1 LSNDVTGVL
10 PSYNRGAAL
19 RVTLPRLLAIRGLAE
34 IVAVD
39 DGSTDDTLAV
49 LREFEGPRLR
59 VVAHDRNRGLP
70 AARNTGA
77 LAARTPW
84 VVFLE
89 DDCGMPPD
97 YAETLLAVALRE
109 HADVAGA
116 PWLNVPEERYAA
128 EVAARR
134 AAPVERFGLDTSV
147 SDFPPR
153 DVETPFLC
161 ALSLVRRE
169 VVERVR
175 YDETLRV
182 NAWREETDFYLRA
195 VAAGYKCVLTPET
208 ASYQAGRWSGGAHP
222 AVLRYEWWLLRNN
235 WRFLRRH
242 KAYLRQHGDVPNTV
256 AAQAR
261 LAYTRAVQVARI
273 TGGRAKRTLS
283 RRPLA

>member
-1 LSNDVTGVL
+1 MNDVTGVL

-34 IVAVD
+34 VVAVD

-49 LREFEGPRLR
+49 LREFEGERLR
-59 VVAHDRNRGLP
+59 VVVHDRNRGLP

-97 YAETLLAVALRE
+97 YAETLRAVADRT
-109 HADVAGA
+109 HADVVGA
-116 PWLNVPEERYAA
+116 PWLNVPEERYDDEAA
-128 EVAARR
+128 TRR
-134 AAPVERFGLDTSV
+134 ASPVSTFGLDTSV
-147 SDFPPR
+147 SDFPPH

-169 VVERVR
+169 VVDEVR
-175 YDETLRV
+175 YDESLRV

-195 VAAGYKCVLTPET
+195 VAAGYRCVLTPDT

-235 WRFLRRH
+235 WRFLQRH
-242 KAYLRQHGDVPNTV
+242 KGYLQQHGDVPNIV
-256 AAQAR
+256 AAQVR
-261 LAYTRAVQVARI
+261 LAYTRAVQVGRI
-273 TGGRAKRTLS
+273 TGGRVKRTLS
-283 RRPLA
+283 RRSLA

>member
-1 LSNDVTGVL
+1 MSGEVTGVL

-49 LREFEGPRLR
+49 LRSFEGERLR
-59 VVAHDRNRGLP
+59 VVAHDRNRGVP

-109 HADVAGA
+109 RADVVGA
-116 PWLNVPEERYAA
+116 PWLNVPEERYDEA
-128 EVAARR
+128 VAAGR
-134 AAPVERFGLDTSV
+134 AAPVSAFGLDTSV
-147 SDFPPR
+147 SEFPPGT
-153 DVETPFLC
+153 VETPFLC

-175 YDETLRV
+175 YDEALRV
-182 NAWREETDFYLRA
+182 NGWREETDFYLRA
-195 VAAGYKCVLTPET
+195 VEAGYKCVLTPET

-222 AVLRYEWWLLRNN
+222 AALRYEWWLLRNN
-235 WRFLRRH
+235 WRFLQRH
-242 KAYLRQHGDVPNTV
+242 KAYLKQHGDVPNIV
-256 AAQAR
+256 AAQAK
-261 LAYTRAVQVARI
+261 LAYTRAVQVGRI
-273 TGGRAKRTLS
+273 TGGRVKRTLS